1 MVQVGLVV
9 GTFGL
14 DGWLKVEPLTDFP
27 ERFDPGSRLWLGE
40 TEYRVQ
46 ASRWHR
52 TQVRIKLRG
61 IDHIDQAEELRGRY
75 LEIEQSSRPRLGDR
89 EYYVSELLGFLVL
102 DESGKELGP
111 LDAVIDSPAH
121 DLLQVGEV
129 LIPFVREFVREVDRE
144 AGRITVRLLPGMLE
158 NQD

>member
-1 MVQVGLVV
+1 MVQIGLVV

-27 ERFDPGSRLWLGE
+27 ERFDPGSRIWLGE
-40 TEYRVQ
+40 SEYRVQ

-52 TQVRIKLRG
+52 SQVRINLRG
-61 IDHIDQAEELRGRY
+61 IDHIDQAEALRGRY
-75 LEIEQSSRPRLGDR
+75 LEIEESARPRLGER
-89 EYYVSELLGFLVL
+89 EFYVTDLLGLLVL

-111 LDAVIDSPAH
+111 LEAVIDSPAH
-121 DLLQVGEV
+121 DLLQVGDI
-129 LIPFVREFVREVDRE
+129 LIPFVGEFVREVDRQ

-158 NQD
+158 D